1 MTHSDDGLS
10 AGDVARRI
18 GVAVTTVRTWDRR
31 YGLGPA
37 VREEGRHRRYQPGD
51 VARLERMRQLVSDGV
66 APAEA
71 ARIAGSGRP
80 APRRVARAEPAAS
93 PDARVRGLRR
103 AAYAMD
109 STQMRRILADA
120 VRRDVVGAWTDLM
133 CPTLRDIGRRH
144 AATGRYVEVEHLLS
158 HEISYAL
165 AAVPAPRGRARILL
179 ACGPDEQHSL
189 ALEALAA
196 ALADRGR
203 PARMLGGRVPVDSL
217 AAAITRTGPQA
228 VVLWSHHAR
237 PGDVAQLNVA
247 RAARPRPPLVAVAG
261 PGWIGRSVPAGA
273 IAFADLP
280 TALDAVDRATRRG

>member
-1 MTHSDDGLS
+1 MSPTGEGLS
-10 AGDVARRI
+10 AGDVARRL
-18 GVAVTTVRTWDRR
+18 GVAVTTIRTWDRR

-37 VREEGRHRRYQPGD
+37 ERETGRHRRYQPSD

-71 ARIAGSGRP
+71 ARIAGTGRP
-80 APRRVARAEPAAS
+80 IGRRTAHADPAAPS
-93 PDARVRGLRR
+93 GAQVRGLRR

-109 STQMRRILADA
+109 SGQMRRILAEA
-120 VRRDVVGAWTDLM
+120 VARDVVTAWTDLM
-133 CPTLRDIGRRH
+133 CPTLQDIGRRH

-158 HEISYAL
+158 HEVSYAL
-165 AAVPAPRGRARILL
+165 AAVPVPRGRARILL

-196 ALADRGR
+196 GLAARGR

-217 AAAITRTGPQA
+217 ATAITRTGPRA

-237 PGDVAQLNVA
+237 PDDLAQLDAA

-261 PGWIGRSVPAGA
+261 PGWAGRAAPVGA
-273 IAFADLP
+273 ITLTDLP
-280 TALDAVDRATRRG
+280 TALDTLDALDRRA